1 MDDQCC
7 INGFALIPRGMLAIA
22 PPLVAQLSVRINHLS
37 ACRSPCAKKRLAV
50 PFRAADLPSERSE
63 FSQPDVAL
71 LYTHIAYY
79 GDGLSRT
86 EFKEAVLMLLGRGP
100 IEQAF
105 HYNRWLAQGRACG
118 TARAGKALQLP
129 TESMWSASVLPK
141 QMCCWQ

>member
-1 MDDQCC
+1 MPHHHCTTQ
-7 INGFALIPRGMLAIA
+7 R
-22 PPLVAQLSVRINHLS
+22 PPPTYLR
-37 ACRSPCAKKRLAV
+37 ACRSPSAKKRLAV

-79 GDGLSRT
+79 GDGLSRA

-100 IEQAF
+100 SEQAF

-118 TARAGKALQLP
+118 TAPAGKALQ
-129 TESMWSASVLPK
+129 E
-141 QMCCWQ
+141 